1 MHGTKKSSGQRLE
14 QERLR
19 LGKTQEEIAA
29 LSGVTRRTIS
39 RVENGE
45 NYAGGDL
52 LETLAA
58 HGFDSQYI
66 ITGVRSENLDRVA
79 EKAGSYTAPEKKG
92 VGAPSREVEAL
103 VDKYQ
108 QLDPG
113 HRTHVQA
120 IIDTFVATKVKKK
133 YTG

>member
-1 MHGTKKSSGQRLE
+1 MHGTKKSAGQRLE
-14 QERLR
+14 EERLR

-45 NYAGGDL
+45 NYVGGDL

-58 HGFDSQYI
+58 HGFDLQYI

-79 EKAGSYTAPEKKG
+79 DG
-92 VGAPSREVEAL
+92 VGTYKAEKGAGALSREEEVLVE
-103 VDKYQ
+103 KYR
-108 QLDPG
+108 LLKPG
-113 HRTHVQA
+113 DRTRAQA
-120 IIDTFVATKVKKK
+120 IFDALASTQVKKK
-133 YTG
+133 ETG